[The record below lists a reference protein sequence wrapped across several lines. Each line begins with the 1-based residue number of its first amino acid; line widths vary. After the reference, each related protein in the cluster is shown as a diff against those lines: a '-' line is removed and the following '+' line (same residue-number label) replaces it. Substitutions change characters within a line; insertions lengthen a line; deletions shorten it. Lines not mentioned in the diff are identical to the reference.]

1 VTKQDEKVP
10 DAAEEALEGTA
21 EELPANPDDYKPG
34 ELVPVDEPDYFKA
47 MSLADEQQVLDELQ
61 GRALD
66 AMLYSFPQDGKTVTG
81 FSWVGIRESVRTLNA
96 RGYTRIRIVS
106 EPAPQFREIR
116 DEEGVDAIEC
126 MAYAVDERTGGG
138 QWGIAKQP
146 LEMKLKG
153 GKRKPDPF
161 CRTKALSKA
170 QRNAYE
176 GLIPLELREYLK
188 AQFEGRG
195 QVQHI
200 RGAGEPDERPPALT
214 DERATKTVAQIQAQY
229 DELKKLNRL
238 LMPPGQFN
246 ALLTAA
252 QHDHARLDNLL
263 DHLADLL
270 ANERDLRRLYDDILA
285 GNIAGVSVSK
295 DERAKLDRML
305 DEAPSQ
311 ADRLAILKKVAPSG

>member
-1 VTKQDEKVP
+1 VTEKTDEP
-10 DAAEEALEGTA
+10 DAAEEAIEAAAT
-21 EELPANPDDYKPG
+21 ELPADPDEFAPAA
-34 ELVPVDEPDYFKA
+34 LVPVDEPDYFRA

-66 AMLYSFPQDGKTVTG
+66 AMLYSFQQDGKPVTG

-96 RGYTRIRIVS
+96 RGYTRIRIVAD
-106 EPAPQFREIR
+106 PPPQFREIR
-116 DEEGVDAIEC
+116 DEEGGDAIEC

-138 QWGIAKQP
+138 QWGVAKQP
-146 LEMKLKG
+146 LNMKLRN
-153 GKRKPDPF
+153 GKTKPDPF
-161 CRTKALSKA
+161 ARTKALSKA

-214 DERATKTVAQIQAQY
+214 DERATKTVAQIQARY
-229 DELKKLNRL
+229 DELKRANRL

-252 QHDHARLDNLL
+252 QHDHKRLDNLL
-263 DHLADLL
+263 EHLSDLL
-270 ANERDLRRLYDDILA
+270 DKEIEIRRLYDDVID
-285 GNIAGVSVSK
+285 GNVPGVK
-295 DERAKLDRML
+295 LDKADRAKLDRQL
-305 DEAPSQ
+305 DDAGSQ
-311 ADRLAILKKVAPSG
+311 TDRLAILQGLVS